1 MSSTEIDIQCEQ
13 MIIITIAGLQKYW
26 LKLSVDIFLASTRC
40 LYQGEGCADYLI
52 LLVCVLSIQLPQQNQ
67 LFLYT
72 FLSILQG
79 CVFNIVVFDN
89 SDVNHCKSDFIF
101 LIINEYLYDLNK
113 QKKKTFCRCLPFT
126 FNQIST
132 CWKDRRILVRLN
144 NYSVCVM
151 CFILQ

>member
-113 QKKKTFCRCLPFT
+113 QIKKPSADVFLLLLTRY
-126 FNQIST
+126 QHAG
-132 CWKDRRILVRLN
+132 RIDASWLD
-144 NYSVCVM
+144 
-151 CFILQ
+151 